1 LYKDVP
7 CVTISESNKKDLQK
21 HGFNEVYTFPM
32 GIDFKPIEK
41 IGEKEMKFKRKK
53 PSKTTNKEIS
63 WGTPKVY
70 QVKPEIETIREH
82 VEGEVLEDQR
92 REHENGR
99 KM

>member
-1 LYKDVP
+1 
-7 CVTISESNKKDLQK
+7 
-21 HGFNEVYTFPM
+21 
-32 GIDFKPIEK
+32 
-41 IGEKEMKFKRKK
+41 MKFKRKK